1 MINFKVI
8 EQGKEKLI
16 FTSFVKF
23 PSKTRLKDLKIWFRV
38 RFFFMFLFLKRRN
51 INIYDLFWYN
61 YNFYANIL

>member
-38 RFFFMFLFLKRRN
+38 RFFFYVSIFKKEK
-51 INIYDLFWYN
+51 Y
-61 YNFYANIL
+61 

>member
-16 FTSFVKF
+16 FMSFVKF
-23 PSKTRLKDLKIWFRV
+23 LSKTRLKDLKIWFRV
-38 RFFFMFLFLKRRN
+38 RSFFKFLILKRRN
-51 INIYDLFWYN
+51 INIYDLFWYI